1 MSLMTGLVLMVIGFW
16 ILLAATG
23 RSLVGR
29 MIRGLWALAL
39 LAGWIAFAYL
49 ALGTA
54 GGLEGGWAW
63 VRVQPILMQA
73 AMWLFLLPYMVAL
86 WIGQSDWALWVKV
99 VLIGFIAVSLLAVA
113 SAPPKGPSGLKPRR
127 RAREAW

>member
-1 MSLMTGLVLMVIGFW
+1 MSLMTGLILMVIGFW

-23 RSLVGR
+23 RTLFGR
-29 MIRGLWALAL
+29 MVKGLWSLAL

-49 ALGTA
+49 ALGTP
-54 GGLEGGWAW
+54 GGLEGAWAW
-63 VRVQPILMQA
+63 VRVQPVAMQV

-99 VLIGFIAVSLLAVA
+99 VLIGFIAISLLGVA
-113 SAPPKGPSGLKPRR
+113 SAPNKGGRPLKPRR
-127 RAREAW
+127 REREAW